1 MQDATSDMEEEEE
14 GAHHAEASAEW
25 IPPVLPRG
33 EGEAEGGVARSWGQ
47 GRSQQGAGQ
56 EVVSDWSRREGE
68 VRVPG
73 R

>member
-14 GAHHAEASAEW
+14 GPQDAEASTEW
-25 IPPVLPRG
+25 ISAVLPRRKG
-33 EGEAEGGVARSWGQ
+33 EGEGGGPRAEGQ
-47 GRSQQGAGQ
+47 GRSQQGASP

-73 R
+73 L